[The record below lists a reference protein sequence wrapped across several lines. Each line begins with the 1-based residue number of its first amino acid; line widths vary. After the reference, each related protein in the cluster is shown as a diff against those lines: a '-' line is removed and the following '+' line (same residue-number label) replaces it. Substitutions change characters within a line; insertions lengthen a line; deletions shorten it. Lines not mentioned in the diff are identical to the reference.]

1 MSSSSENMEE
11 LLSPA
16 KVSPVVVWL
25 GSDQAKDVTGRTFLV
40 QGNSVTL
47 LSWQS
52 HMLAKKGNDEAPW
65 SVADVGDSVLENF
78 ENWPKGP
85 QPTPREF

>member
-1 MSSSSENMEE
+1 
-11 LLSPA
+11 
-16 KVSPVVVWL
+16 
-25 GSDQAKDVTGRTFLV
+25 
-40 QGNSVTL
+40 
-47 LSWQS
+47 
-52 HMLAKKGNDEAPW
+52 MLATKGNDEAAW